1 MPTAVELIRSTSE
14 ELNQRAGEV
23 KTEFNQVAY
32 DKFAGRDKLTPVRT
46 TGKHTAPNIK
56 VGEFLQAYQS
66 AWTPKNS
73 FELDSETLELQQIK
87 VDITWTAE
95 QIYGFFKKWRPGIAQ
110 FGDSPLQNKFFTD
123 YLVYAH
129 IYPKILEEFNNI
141 YFNGVFVPPTP
152 GQPGV
157 SINSID
163 GMKSRILSAH
173 AAGRLNYIPIG
184 VVTPANIGVKTKLF
198 CDILPPQERDMEAD
212 IECSRQYMELFVQ
225 SVYGMASSVIDPRT
239 IGFMDRFAI
248 PFTNKT
254 LVVNASMTKS
264 KSMGLMFSSQQ
275 DNQILLL
282 PETGLK
288 ESKQSDDLLPVLHWS
303 AEKRELHGYGD
314 MAVAIGFEFGAKMM
328 VSDSIE
334 LNFN

>member
-1 MPTAVELIRSTSE
+1 MPTAVELVKSTSE
-14 ELNQRAGEV
+14 ELNLRAGEV
-23 KTEFNQVAY
+23 KTTFNQVAY
-32 DKFAGRDKLTPVRT
+32 EQFTGRDKLTPVRT
-46 TGKHTAPNIK
+46 QGKYTAPNIR

-66 AWTPKNS
+66 AWTPKNN
-73 FELDSETLELQQIK
+73 FQIDSETLELQQIK

-95 QIYGFFKKWRPGIAQ
+95 QIHSFFKKWRPGIAQ

-129 IYPKILEEFNNI
+129 VYPKILEEFNNI
-141 YFNGVFVPPTP
+141 YFNGVFVPPVA

-157 SINSID
+157 SINSVD
-163 GMKSRILSAH
+163 GMKSRILAAH
-173 AAGRLNYIPIG
+173 AAGRLTYIAMG
-184 VVTPANIGVKTKLF
+184 RVTASTIGVKTKLF
-198 CDILPPQERDMEAD
+198 CDSLPTLERDMVAD
-212 IECSRQYMELFVQ
+212 IECSRQYLEMFVQ
-225 SVYGMASSVIDPRT
+225 SVYSMAPTVIDPRT
-239 IGFMDRFAI
+239 IGYVDRFAV

-264 KSMGLMFSSQQ
+264 KNMGLVFSSQK

-282 PETGLK
+282 PSADLK

-314 MAVAIGFEFGAKMM
+314 MAVAFGFEYGAKMM
-328 VSDSIE
+328 VSDTIE
-334 LNFN
+334 LNFD